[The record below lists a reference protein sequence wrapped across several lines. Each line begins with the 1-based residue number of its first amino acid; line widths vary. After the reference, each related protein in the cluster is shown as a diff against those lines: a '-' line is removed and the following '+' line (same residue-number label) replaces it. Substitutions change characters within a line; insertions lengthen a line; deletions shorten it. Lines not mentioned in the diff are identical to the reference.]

1 MSPQTMVKT
10 TPISF
15 NDLMLDAI
23 HKGIK
28 SQTRRIIKQEHF
40 CVADLQ
46 TGALNPAGP
55 EQTRHTSMMLVS
67 MMLAN
72 SPYGQVGDRLTC
84 GELTLEITKL
94 HIQRVRDIT
103 AHDAV
108 REGLHTLPASGRY
121 CLVPGMQYFGEA
133 SHDAREVFSWL
144 WDDIYG
150 EGSWSSNPWVWAIE
164 FKRVDATS
172 EMDSAK

>member
-1 MSPQTMVKT
+1 MSAQTTAKT
-10 TPISF
+10 TPVSF

-46 TGALNPAGP
+46 PDALNSADP
-55 EQTRHTSMMLVS
+55 EQARHIS

-84 GELTLEITKL
+84 GELTLEITNL

-103 AHDAV
+103 ARDAV

-150 EGSWSSNPWVWAIE
+150 EGSWGSNPWVWAIE
-164 FKRVDATS
+164 FKRLDGAQ
-172 EMDSAK
+172 EPKQ